1 MTQYNYRNNVNFNTF
16 KDVAGGAMFM
26 YGNMLLYKLPVPIS
40 VSTGAFT
47 YSVNALIVDSG
58 EDIPDSTEPVVATT
72 AEEEF
77 MTVNDTANVIPVARV
92 DVYTN
97 H

>member
-1 MTQYNYRNNVNFNTF
+1 MTRYNYRNNVNFNTF
-16 KDVAGGAMFM
+16 EDIPGGAMFM

-40 VSTGAFT
+40 ISTGDST
-47 YSVNALIVDSG
+47 YSVNALVVDSG
-58 EDIPDSTEPVVATT
+58 EDLPDSTEPVVATT
-72 AEEEF
+72 VEEEF
-77 MTVNDTANVIPVARV
+77 MTINGTANVIPVARV

>member
-16 KDVAGGAMFM
+16 EDVAGGAMFM

-40 VSTGAFT
+40 ISTGDST
-47 YSVNALIVDSG
+47 YSVNALVVDSG
-58 EDIPDSTEPVVATT
+58 KGLPDSTEPVVATT
-72 AEEEF
+72 VEEEF
-77 MTVNDTANVIPVARV
+77 MSINDTANVIPVARV

>member
-40 VSTGAFT
+40 IDTGDAS
-47 YSVNALIVDSG
+47 YSFNALVVDSG
-58 EDIPDSTEPVVATT
+58 EDLPDSTEPVVATT

-77 MTVNDTANVIPVARV
+77 ITLNDTTNVIPVARV

>member
-1 MTQYNYRNNVNFNTF
+1 MTRYNYRNNVNFNTF
-16 KDVAGGAMFM
+16 EDVPGGAMFM
-26 YGNMLLYKLPVPIS
+26 YGNMLLYKLPVPVSI
-40 VSTGAFT
+40 STGDST
-47 YSVNALIVDSG
+47 YSVNALVVDSG
-58 EDIPDSTEPVVATT
+58 SPAVATI

-77 MTVNDTANVIPVARV
+77 MAINGTANVIPVARV

>member
-16 KDVAGGAMFM
+16 EDVAGGAMFM
-26 YGNMLLYKLPVPIS
+26 SGNMLLYKLPVPIS
-40 VSTGAFT
+40 ISTGDST
-47 YSVNALIVDSG
+47 YSVNALVVDSG
-58 EDIPDSTEPVVATT
+58 EPVVATIV
-72 AEEEF
+72 EEEF
-77 MTVNDTANVIPVARV
+77 MAINDTANVIPVARV